1 MPGRTK
7 LARTVTSVDFL
18 RTLFRQMEWAD
29 AAVWTA
35 VLAAPAACSDERL
48 RELLHHVHLVQRVF
62 LSIWRGEAIDTHAGE
77 GLEPAALAEWARA
90 YYPEVQAE
98 LAKAGAETLDR
109 EVAVPWTAQAAER
122 FGVEPRQ
129 PTAGETLIQVYAHTA
144 HHRGQV
150 NLRLRELGGEPPLID
165 FIAWLWQGRPAAAW
179 P

>member
-1 MPGRTK
+1 VSSTD
-7 LARTVTSVDFL
+7 LY

-35 VLAAPAACSDERL
+35 VLASPAACSDERL
-48 RELLHHVHLVQRVF
+48 RELLHHVHLVQRAF
-62 LSIWRGEAIDTHAGE
+62 LRMWRGEAVDTQAGE
-77 GLEPAALAEWARA
+77 GLDAPALAKWARE
-90 YYPEVQAE
+90 YYPEVHAE
-98 LAKAGAETLDR
+98 LTKAGAEALDR
-109 EVAVPWTAQAAER
+109 VVEVPWTARAAAR

-129 PTAGETLIQVYAHTA
+129 PTAGETLLQVYAHTA
-144 HHRGQV
+144 HHRGQI